1 VRQNTIRALAD
12 AIRMSADSLIVFAN
26 AIRKFTL
33 VRIAQ
38 KLWGMKK
45 LHQKSFGGAIYR
57 LVSFSL

>member
-1 VRQNTIRALAD
+1 MCFLIVVALFVAFKNTIRALAD

-38 KLWGMKK
+38 KLWGYEK
-45 LHQKSFGGAIYR
+45 APPE
-57 LVSFSL
+57 